1 MAKKRIIENGLT
13 ECVNCGKMLS
23 EDSFYKSKVVGL
35 HPHIARSVRSTC
47 TSSVVA
53 KIEYH

>member
-23 EDSFYKSKVVGL
+23 EDSFYKSKHGGGAFL
-35 HPHIARSVRSTC
+35 L
-47 TSSVVA
+47 
-53 KIEYH
+53 